1 MSKSSLTSGIYPY
14 YLILNPAYL
23 VILNINLMYYVI
35 VNKCLQKITM
45 YTLSTIY
52 DIAKTVLK
60 ISEPIRK

>member
-1 MSKSSLTSGIYPY
+1 
-14 YLILNPAYL
+14 
-23 VILNINLMYYVI
+23 MYYVI